1 MKMYSEDALSTT
13 LTIHCYKHY
22 WRTLEPSECYML
34 CIFKLSTLKDKNW
47 SIEYSENDE
56 KKKACIEKQ
65 SVIEIMK
72 GRELKEASGSLLPS
86 FSLVGGK

>member
-1 MKMYSEDALSTT
+1 MYSEDALSTT

-22 WRTLEPSECYML
+22 WRTLEPSECCML
-34 CIFKLSTLKDKNW
+34 CIFKLSTLKDKNR

-65 SVIEIMK
+65 SVTNYERK
-72 GRELKEASGSLLPS
+72 GA
-86 FSLVGGK
+86 

>member
-34 CIFKLSTLKDKNW
+34 CIFKLSTLKDKNR

-65 SVIEIMK
+65 SVTNYERK
-72 GRELKEASGSLLPS
+72 GASGSLLPS

>member
-56 KKKACIEKQ
+56 KKGLHWKTILK
-65 SVIEIMK
+65 IMK

>member
-1 MKMYSEDALSTT
+1 
-13 LTIHCYKHY
+13 
-22 WRTLEPSECYML
+22 ML

-56 KKKACIEKQ
+56 KKRPVLKNNLLQ
-65 SVIEIMK
+65 IMK

>member
-34 CIFKLSTLKDKNW
+34 CIFKLSTLKDKNR

-65 SVIEIMK
+65 SVTNYERK
-72 GRELKEASGSLLPS
+72 GA
-86 FSLVGGK
+86 

>member
-56 KKKACIEKQ
+56 RKRPALKNNLLQ
-65 SVIEIMK
+65 IMK

>member
-1 MKMYSEDALSTT
+1 MYSEDALSTT

-22 WRTLEPSECYML
+22 WRTLESSECYML
-34 CIFKLSTLKDKNW
+34 CIFKLSTLKDKNR

-65 SVIEIMK
+65 SVTNYERK
-72 GRELKEASGSLLPS
+72 GA
-86 FSLVGGK
+86 

>member
-1 MKMYSEDALSTT
+1 MYSEDALSTT

-34 CIFKLSTLKDKNW
+34 CIFKLSTLKDKNR

-65 SVIEIMK
+65 SVTNYERK
-72 GRELKEASGSLLPS
+72 GA
-86 FSLVGGK
+86 

>member
-13 LTIHCYKHY
+13 FTIHCYRHY
-22 WRTLEPSECYML
+22 WKTLEPSECYML

-47 SIEYSENDE
+47 STEYSENDE
-56 KKKACIEKQ
+56 NKKRPALKNNLLQ
-65 SVIEIMK
+65 IMK
-72 GRELKEASGSLLPS
+72 GRELKEASGSLTPS

>member
-1 MKMYSEDALSTT
+1 MKMYSEDALSAT

-47 SIEYSENDE
+47 SIEYSEKDE
-56 KKKACIEKQ
+56 KKRPALKNNLLQ
-65 SVIEIMK
+65 IMK

>member
-56 KKKACIEKQ
+56 KKKACIEKT
-65 SVIEIMK
+65 ICYK
-72 GRELKEASGSLLPS
+72 LWKEGSLKKPLVHSFLPS
-86 FSLVGGK
+86 HW

>member
-47 SIEYSENDE
+47 SIENSENDE
-56 KKKACIEKQ
+56 KKRPALKNNLLQ
-65 SVIEIMK
+65 IMK

>member
-56 KKKACIEKQ
+56 KKKTCIEKQ

>member
-56 KKKACIEKQ
+56 KKKGLHWKNNLLQ
-65 SVIEIMK
+65 IMK

>member
-1 MKMYSEDALSTT
+1 MMK
-13 LTIHCYKHY
+13 
-22 WRTLEPSECYML
+22 
-34 CIFKLSTLKDKNW
+34 
-47 SIEYSENDE
+47 

>member
-1 MKMYSEDALSTT
+1 MEMYSEDALSTT

-34 CIFKLSTLKDKNW
+34 CIFKLSTLKDKNR

-65 SVIEIMK
+65 SVTNYERK
-72 GRELKEASGSLLPS
+72 GA
-86 FSLVGGK
+86 

>member
-1 MKMYSEDALSTT
+1 MKTYSEDALSTT

-22 WRTLEPSECYML
+22 WRTLEPSECYM

-56 KKKACIEKQ
+56 KKRPVLKNNLLQ
-65 SVIEIMK
+65 IMK